1 MFVTIFFNN
10 CLASPHRATDKYFCN
25 VCQAYFS
32 FSVKANIPV
41 IQSIRDSLLQ
51 YSNIAP
57 APNAISA
64 TTLKS
69 PSSVAGFN
77 FAGGEML
84 MAYAYAQTTVQ
95 KVDEDHQTRTYYQ

>member
-1 MFVTIFFNN
+1 MFAT
-10 CLASPHRATDKYFCN
+10 PHRATD

-32 FSVKANIPV
+32 FSAKANIPV
-41 IQSIRDSLLQ
+41 IQSIHDSLLQ

-57 APNAISA
+57 ASNALSA